1 MKTLQQ
7 AISQKENRGG
17 AGQSLR
23 KHLSAVGILEWGDIT
38 RSSLYDLRDHL
49 AEVIAPGTARTVMAH
64 VKAIFNRYSDEV
76 ELPKDWSKI
85 LSAKAT
91 KPLRTY
97 LTPGE
102 LARFENIETKR
113 AGEMVVQIESLLEAY
128 TGARVSDIMELTK
141 ENIADGILTY
151 VSKKTKVR
159 ASVPVSKKVEGWI
172 EYAQGHRD
180 DEPTLKCRNEI
191 IRRLAKKAGIDEPV
205 TVFRGG
211 KTVKSPKHEQL
222 SSHSFRISFVTNLQ
236 KAGMDMLS
244 ISRMAGHSNT
254 AMTERYCA
262 PTTPE
267 LSGKAVAYL
276 GV

>member
-7 AISQKENRGG
+7 AISQKEGRGG

-23 KHLSAVGILEWGDIT
+23 KHLSAVGIIEWDDIT
-38 RSSLYDLRDHL
+38 RASLYELRDHL
-49 AEVIAPGTARTVMAH
+49 AEVLAPGTARTIMAH
-64 VKAIFNRYSDEV
+64 VKSIFNRYSDEV
-76 ELPKDWSKI
+76 ELPKDWAKI
-85 LSAKAT
+85 LTGKTT

-97 LTPGE
+97 LTPVE
-102 LARFENIETKR
+102 LAKFENIEAKND
-113 AGEMVVQIESLLEAY
+113 GERVVQVESLLEAY

-141 ENIADGILTY
+141 ENIQDGVLTY

-159 ASVPVSKKVEGWI
+159 ASVPVSGKVERWI
-172 EYAQGHRD
+172 EYAQEHRN
-180 DEPTLKCRNEI
+180 DEPTLKSRNEI
-191 IRRLAKKAGIDEPV
+191 IRRLAKKAGIADSV

-211 KTVKSPKHEQL
+211 KTIKSPKHEQL

-244 ISRMAGHSNT
+244 IARMAGHTNT

-267 LSGKAVAYL
+267 LSGRAVAYL
-276 GV
+276 GI